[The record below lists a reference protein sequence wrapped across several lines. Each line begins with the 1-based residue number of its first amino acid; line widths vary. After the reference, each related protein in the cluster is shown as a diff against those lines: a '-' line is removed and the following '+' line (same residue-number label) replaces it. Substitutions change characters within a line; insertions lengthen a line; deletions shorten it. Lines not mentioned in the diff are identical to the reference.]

1 MWALLSCEY
10 WRDGG
15 SYSATLRSGDRT
27 TSLWLQV
34 SDWDR
39 VEDKR
44 YEALFLTDGSD
55 ATLKTER
62 VQSGDGELA
71 WLAVLNAGVDP
82 STADQ
87 ESQQRFAEFVVELG
101 TLCQQSR

>member
-39 VEDKR
+39 VEDRR
-44 YEALFLTDGSD
+44 YEALFLTAGAD
-55 ATLKTER
+55 ATLKAER
-62 VQSGDGELA
+62 VQPGHGESA
-71 WLAVLNAGVDP
+71 WLAIVNTDVDP
-82 STADQ
+82 SMADQ
-87 ESQQRFAEFVVELG
+87 ETQQRFAEFVAELR
-101 TLCQQSR
+101 TLCQQAR